1 MRLYLWVKDRLD
13 PGRPNLILDPD
24 FSVSYDIIDKL
35 KNEGYIIEDLR
46 DKPIQQQKK
55 RIIEI
60 YSKHSKFSGIILIS
74 SVKESKIYSII
85 KNSGRINTLSNFP
98 TSTKINLNEI
108 HSYIDKISSDIN
120 SVFRW
125 IKLAKTIGN
134 LKYQAKDIESRK
146 SINLFLERVVDP
158 KFFDF
163 VFNSYNKLFTYGS
176 KFLTINKA
184 IDYIISLVK
193 NNSTEKVLLVVIDC
207 MAWDDYFSIKDFFEK
222 TCDRAIFA
230 MIPTLTFYSRISLCS
245 GLIPRNFD
253 NLTINDEKKLFYQKI
268 SNELGKELG
277 IYIKNNIEEL
287 KNAISQ
293 DNHKMICFIYSKFDE
308 VIHSED
314 VNKNHAYHKLQEL
327 FKRDLYD
334 IIKTAKDLGW
344 RVFITSDHGNIETF
358 EKGFHL
364 PKYLDYEGKRCGRV
378 DDLNLIDESIKN
390 QLIIVEGKK
399 FRHLNN
405 NDIFIFPKK
414 RIPLSKE
421 SYSIT
426 HGGITIEE
434 LIIPFVEVLEVKKIV
449 NRS

>member
-1 MRLYLWVKDRLD
+1 MKLYLWIKDRLD
-13 PGRPNLILDPD
+13 FGRPNLILDPT
-24 FSVSYDIIDKL
+24 FSISFDIVDKL
-35 KNEGYIIEDLR
+35 KSEGYIIEDLR
-46 DKPIQQQKK
+46 DRPIQKQKK
-55 RIIEI
+55 RIFEI
-60 YSKHSKFSGIILIS
+60 YSKYSEYSGIVLIS
-74 SVKESKIYSII
+74 ILQEHNIPSII
-85 KNSGRINTLSNFP
+85 KNSGRINILSNLS
-98 TSTKINLNEI
+98 TSTKLNLNEI
-108 HSYIDKISSDIN
+108 YFHIDKLSSDVN
-120 SVFRW
+120 SVFNW
-125 IKLAKTIGN
+125 IKLAKIIGN
-134 LKYQAKDIESRK
+134 LKYQIKDVETRK
-146 SINLFLERVVDP
+146 SINFFLEKVVDP

-176 KFLTINKA
+176 EFLTINKVM
-184 IDYIISLVK
+184 DYIISLVK
-193 NNSTEKVLLVVIDC
+193 KNNEKVLLVIIDC
-207 MAWDDYFSIKDFFEK
+207 MAWDDYFSIKDFFER
-222 TCDRAIFA
+222 TYDRAVFA

-253 NLTINDEKKLFYQKI
+253 NLTINIEKKLFYQKI

-277 IYIKNNIEEL
+277 IYIKNNVEDL

-293 DNHKMICFIYSKFDE
+293 DNHKIICFVYSKFDE

-314 VNKNHAYHKLQEL
+314 VNKNYAYHKLQEL

-358 EKGFHL
+358 EKGFYL
-364 PKYLDYEGKRCGRV
+364 PKYLDYEGRRCGYV
-378 DDLNLIDESIKN
+378 DNLNLIDESIKH
-390 QLIIVEGKK
+390 QLIIVEGKN

-426 HGGITIEE
+426 HGGITVEE